1 MRKIITTSTNAVWG
15 LGDGKT
21 IETVICASLFYMT
34 HISMKKLHIQEFNDP
49 QKIASKLKNY
59 SVD

>member
-1 MRKIITTSTNAVWG
+1 MTSTNAVWG

-34 HISMKKLHIQEFNDP
+34 HISMKKLHIREFNDP
-49 QKIASKLKNY
+49 QKTASKLKNY